1 MIIKD
6 QLLAEHSKK
15 NTQLICSF
23 IGTDV
28 DKMKELMDCFFSNE
42 YRISQ
47 RAAMAVSECFDQHPH
62 LLLPYLAEM
71 CAILDREDVHI
82 ALTRNTVRIFQF
94 VQLPAKLQAK
104 VFDQCLGFLQSPQYP
119 VAVKAFSMTVL
130 YNICKEF
137 PELKAEVIPV
147 LEQEMAYA
155 EKPGILSRG
164 RKIMKQLHQLP

>member
-1 MIIKD
+1 MIIKE
-6 QLLAEHSKK
+6 QLLIEHSKK

-23 IGTDV
+23 ITTDK
-28 DKMKELMDCFFSNE
+28 DRMKELMDCFFCNE

-47 RAAMAVSECFDQHPH
+47 RAAMVVSECFDQHPQ
-62 LLLPYLAEM
+62 LLQPYVEDM
-71 CAILDREDVHI
+71 CAMLDREDVHI
-82 ALTRNTVRIFQF
+82 ALIRNIVRIFQF
-94 VQLPAKLQAK
+94 IQLPTKLQAK
-104 VFDQCLGFLQSPQYP
+104 VFDQCLNFLQSPEYP

-155 EKPGILSRG
+155 ERPGILSRG
-164 RKIMKQLHQLP
+164 RKIMKGLQQLL